1 MFPGYD
7 HDDGLTE
14 EQGKG
19 RDTWDLI
26 CTGVKISILLIIWLF
41 FTVVLIIKKP
51 QVLEEFLVSV
61 EPNKLYANDITSP
74 SKAIEVKLRGRIDI
88 DIMHD
93 PSNATKNSS
102 SLIVWLQHVDV
113 VSMETSWQSELWQVY
128 LLETVTKEMTLAKYL
143 FQVPQME
150 TKVQKGLQLAI
161 ATTSMHAESMI
172 IVVNSAPINKN
183 LGVICAIILIL
194 FLYTLVIWDILDR
207 TLAAL
212 ITTSAAIAVLGLL
225 DARPSLRT
233 IMSWI
238 DIDTLM
244 LLFGMMI
251 MVAIFAE
258 TGAFDYIAV
267 MSYRCSKGHAGR
279 MMFFL
284 CLFSAFL
291 SAFLDNVT
299 MVLLMVPLTI
309 RLCEVMSL
317 RPTSSL
323 ILIAIFTNIGGTL
336 TPVGDPPNVILATNE
351 FVIHHGIDFFNF
363 TLHMLPGVL
372 LGLIVSLILL
382 YVMLHQKIL
391 MAKSPNQLST
401 GELDERMS
409 ADIRRR
415 TEELTLRYS
424 NRRNSRFFRP
434 VPNFEETLAE
444 LEIRYKIRNK
454 PLLIKCCIAIG
465 FAIVLFFTN
474 AVPFMKGARLPWIAV
489 LADLLLLILA
499 NFKDMQVLLLKVE
512 WSTLLFFASLF
523 ILTEILVVLGL
534 IEWICAQTV
543 SVILSVSEKYQLT
556 VAITLVLWISAIT
569 SAFVDNIPITT
580 MMLKLA
586 IELDNDKSLH
596 LPFPPLVWALAF
608 GACFGGNGTL
618 IGASANVV
626 SAGLASQHGYKITFM
641 EFLII
646 GFPLMIS
653 TVLVVWIYLLIAHS
667 VFSWH

>member
-1 MFPGYD
+1 M
-7 HDDGLTE
+7 
-14 EQGKG
+14 
-19 RDTWDLI
+19 
-26 CTGVKISILLIIWLF
+26 
-41 FTVVLIIKKP
+41 
-51 QVLEEFLVSV
+51 
-61 EPNKLYANDITSP
+61 
-74 SKAIEVKLRGRIDI
+74 
-88 DIMHD
+88 
-93 PSNATKNSS
+93 
-102 SLIVWLQHVDV
+102 
-113 VSMETSWQSELWQVY
+113 
-128 LLETVTKEMTLAKYL
+128 
-143 FQVPQME
+143 
-150 TKVQKGLQLAI
+150 
-161 ATTSMHAESMI
+161 
-172 IVVNSAPINKN
+172 
-183 LGVICAIILIL
+183 
-194 FLYTLVIWDILDR
+194 YTLIIWDILDR

-212 ITTSAAIAVLGLL
+212 ITTSAGIAVLGLM
-225 DARPSLRT
+225 DARPPLRT

-251 MVAIFAE
+251 MVGILAE

-267 MSYRCSKGHAGR
+267 TSYRCSKGHAGS
-279 MMFFL
+279 MMLFL

-323 ILIAIFTNIGGTL
+323 ILIAVFTNIGGTL
-336 TPVGDPPNVILATNE
+336 TPVGDPPNVIIATND
-351 FVIHHGIDFFNF
+351 FVVDRGIDFFNF

-372 LGLIVSLILL
+372 LGIIVCLILL
-382 YVMLHQKIL
+382 YVMLHRKIL
-391 MAKSPNQLST
+391 VAGRSSQLSN

-415 TEELTLRYS
+415 AQELTLRYS
-424 NRRNSRFFRP
+424 NQTNNRFFRP
-434 VPNFEETLAE
+434 VPNFIETLAE
-444 LEIRYKIRNK
+444 LEIRYKIRNM

-465 FAIVLFFTN
+465 FAMVLFFTN
-474 AVPFMKGARLPWIAV
+474 SLPFMKGARLPWVAV
-489 LADLLLLILA
+489 LAALLLLILA
-499 NFKDMQVLLLKVE
+499 NFKDMQLLLLKVE

-523 ILTEILVVLGL
+523 ILMEILVVLGL
-534 IEWICAQTV
+534 IEWICAHTV
-543 SVILSVSEKYQLT
+543 SLILSVSEKYQLI
-556 VAITLVLWISAIT
+556 VAITLVLWISAMT

-586 IELDNDKSLH
+586 IELDDHKSLN
-596 LPFPPLVWALAF
+596 LPFPPLIWALAF

-641 EFLII
+641 DFLKI